1 MKTIIALIVIVMS
14 ATVGIIAIP
23 HTVYADSCYKDGYET
38 GRNGPFS
45 QDKLTVCGDRYEH
58 GFMAGCLS
66 VMGNDKE
73 VCNLAEDA
81 Q

>member
-1 MKTIIALIVIVMS
+1 MIKRDTNIAALS
-14 ATVGIIAIP
+14 FLL
-23 HTVYADSCYKDGYET
+23 HTDSCYKDGHDA

-45 QDKLTVCGDRYEH
+45 QDRFAQCDAQYEH

-73 VCNLAEDA
+73 VCNLVEDA
-81 Q
+81 GQ

>member
-1 MKTIIALIVIVMS
+1 MIKIDTNIAALS
-14 ATVGIIAIP
+14 FSL
-23 HTVYADSCYKDGYET
+23 YADSCYKDGHDA

-45 QDKLTVCGDRYEH
+45 QDRFAKCGAQYEH

-66 VMGNDKE
+66 VMNSKE

-81 Q
+81 